1 MSGSTTLKATW
12 AWLNKFGVVKFKR
25 RRTTTEEGGKK
36 NVLSHTIQRGMEK
49 ERIESHNPK
58 VIMRIWWGF
67 TIGKKREEELHIK

>member
-36 NVLSHTIQRGMEK
+36 K
-49 ERIESHNPK
+49 CIESHNPK
-58 VIMRIWWGF
+58 RN
-67 TIGKKREEELHIK
+67 GKGKD